1 MPWHVS
7 PSMSYFVQT
16 PVVIYV
22 SHETLQSSQG
32 FNRFMMFSSEA
43 GGSLSLSWSWKLQVC
58 FPKEMFQKLPPNLL
72 EILKWM
78 EMATSANNQ

>member
-1 MPWHVS
+1 MF
-7 PSMSYFVQT
+7 YFVQT

-58 FPKEMFQKLPPNLL
+58 FPKEMFQKLAPNPL